1 MIIATATALDVDDL
15 VTLENICFTTDQLHR
30 RHFMHLIKTRT
41 ALVLTAKTNNQLIGS
56 AVVFYRKHS
65 KTARLYS
72 LAVHPN
78 HRKHGIALA
87 LMQTLEMDAL
97 RHGCTRMKLE
107 VRQDNHRAI
116 VFYEQGGY
124 LNAGKISGFYEDG
137 TDAWRMEKS
146 LKTNGTAI
154 S

>member
-1 MIIATATALDVDDL
+1 MIIATATALDVDGL
-15 VTLENICFTTDQLHR
+15 ISVENTCFTTDQLHR
-30 RHFMHLIKTRT
+30 RNFMHLLKSKA
-41 ALVLTAKTNNQLIGS
+41 ALVLAAKAQNTVIGS

-72 LAVHPN
+72 LAVHPD
-78 HRKHGIALA
+78 HRKHGVALA

-107 VRQDNHRAI
+107 VRCDNARAI
-116 VFYEQGGY
+116 GFYERGGY
-124 LNAGKISGFYEDG
+124 LKTGEISGFYEDG
-137 TDAWRMEKS
+137 QTAWCMEKP
-146 LKTNGTAI
+146 LKTNETAA